1 MTPSAPTTTAL
12 FCILVLP
19 AEREASLYGPTFYWN
34 AVSTVSDKKRATIQ
48 THWPTPHSW
57 SRLNHHHLRRL
68 HNLVGRKIMH
78 HVPGLGHDRHGG
90 VRLHSDQ
97 NGQVISK
104 PATFVTVASGG
115 TVLRK
120 VNLVRYKALNEGTL

>member
-1 MTPSAPTTTAL
+1 MQ
-12 FCILVLP
+12 
-19 AEREASLYGPTFYWN
+19 SLLYLIKSEQQF
-34 AVSTVSDKKRATIQ
+34 KRD
-48 THWPTPHSW
+48 WPTPRSW
-57 SRLNHHHLRRL
+57 SRLNHHHLCRL

-78 HVPGLGHDRHGG
+78 HVPGLGHDCYGG

-104 PATFVTVASGG
+104 PATFVTAASGG

-120 VNLVRYKALNEGTL
+120 VNLVRYKALLNEGTL